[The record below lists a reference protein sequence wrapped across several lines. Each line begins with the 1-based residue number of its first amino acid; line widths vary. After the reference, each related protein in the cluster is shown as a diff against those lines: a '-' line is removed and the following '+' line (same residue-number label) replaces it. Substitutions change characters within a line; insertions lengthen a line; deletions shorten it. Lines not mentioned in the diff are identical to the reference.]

1 MKPVLFAVLLL
12 AGAPGLTSAGP
23 LVDLLKSRQ
32 VKVDAVLKASPG
44 DLSPA
49 DKKNLE
55 DALTASVDFLEMA
68 RATLGTEWEK
78 RSDAEQKEFAQLF
91 EEMLRASLLRR
102 VDVHRVDRVDYAAE
116 TLEDAT
122 GSVRSTRHV
131 KGATTI
137 VDYSF
142 RKTGADW
149 NIVDYAVDGVS
160 TVRNYRSQFTKIL
173 TKNGFESLVARLRKR
188 TAEIQAER

>member
-131 KGATTI
+131 KGATTV